1 MNILIVKLS
10 AIGDVVH
17 TLPSLSALRKLYPH
31 AHIAWVIEEAAS
43 DLIKDHPCL
52 DCVIVSRRKR
62 WVQELKKGQLPV
74 LKEIIEFIRT
84 LRGIRYDLV
93 IDFQGLLKSSVIVF
107 LARAKRK
114 LGYKSMQAGGSMR
127 RLHKLVR
134 RLMEQ
139 DRQCNEEK
147 VKRNMFCN
155 VMGASESVSEAP
167 EERSA
172 KRRILYVANLPR

>member
-62 WVQELKKGQLPV
+62 WVQELKKGQLSA
-74 LKEIIEFIRT
+74 LKEIMEFIRT
-84 LRGIRYDLV
+84 LRSIRYDLV
-93 IDFQGLLKSSVIVF
+93 IDFQGLLKSSVMSF
-107 LARAKRK
+107 LHE
-114 LGYKSMQAGGSMR
+114 QNGS
-127 RLHKLVR
+127 LAI
-134 RLMEQ
+134 
-139 DRQCNEEK
+139 K
-147 VKRNMFCN
+147 VCRN
-155 VMGASESVSEAP
+155 
-167 EERSA
+167 
-172 KRRILYVANLPR
+172 